1 MQQFSLHL
9 IKSKK
14 PVILLVQREK
24 MKKTVLT
31 MLYEAS
37 RTFTHHPFTV
47 KKESD
52 GWRSR
57 TFIEV
62 LRDSRAFAASLV
74 DRGLRKNAAVAIL
87 AEGSPD
93 WVSGEFGTLF
103 AGGISV
109 PLSIKLL
116 AEEIPYRLHHSES
129 RFVIVSKNQFSKL
142 LKAAGTVSLRLTV
155 IVIDEDGGDLEE
167 LKKEAASA
175 DLEIRLFR
183 DLLLDGYRLLEDM
196 QTALD
201 RIEESIREDDV
212 VTISYTSGT
221 TGDPKGIM
229 LTHLNYW
236 ANCHDSVKMFEV
248 PPKEYRT
255 LVILPCDHSF
265 AHSVGIYSAL
275 LRGITLYFVDSRG
288 GGMAVL
294 RNIPL
299 NLTETN
305 PVFLLTVPALTENFM
320 KKIRGGIAKRGALLQ
335 TLFRKGIE
343 AGIRYHGDGF
353 TPSSRQRDI
362 KTVLMYRLADMIVF
376 RRVRKI
382 FGNSI
387 RFFVGGGALLDIQQQ
402 YFYRALGVPVFQGY
416 GLTEAAPVISSN
428 LPKKHKF
435 GTSGIVAPS
444 VHCMIVDDEGKELP
458 AGSRG
463 EIVIRGDNVMK
474 GYFKNP
480 AATKETIVDG
490 LLHTGDLAY
499 FDDDGF
505 LVVVG
510 RKKALLISKDGEKYS
525 PESIEEAV
533 INSTE
538 HIDQVMLYN
547 DHKDYCSALIVPN
560 YQALREYV
568 SSNGLTESKEI
579 IQFLEDKLNEFKKQP
594 AYAKLF
600 PKIWLPVTF
609 QVLSEAFS
617 EENRMINSSMKMV
630 RHKITE
636 AYREKIAYMYSDE
649 GRHPYN
655 PQNISAVKELFPEIV
670 E

>member
-1 MQQFSLHL
+1 
-9 IKSKK
+9 
-14 PVILLVQREK
+14 

-37 RTFTHHPFTV
+37 RAFTNHPFTV
-47 KKESD
+47 KKESE
-52 GWRSR
+52 GWKSK

-62 LRDSRAFAASLV
+62 LRDSRAFAAALV
-74 DRGLRKNAAVAIL
+74 DRGLRKNETVAIL

-93 WVSGEFGTLF
+93 WVTAEFGTLF
-103 AGGISV
+103 SGGISV

-116 AEEIPYRLHHSES
+116 PEEIPYRINHSES
-129 RFVIVSKNQFSKL
+129 RFVIVSKNQFPKL
-142 LKAAGTVSLRLTV
+142 LKAVENVSHRLTAV
-155 IVIDEDGGDLEE
+155 VIDEDGSDADE
-167 LKKEAASA
+167 LKQEAGSI
-175 DLEIRLFR
+175 DIEIRLFR
-183 DLLLDGYRLLEDM
+183 ELLLDGYRLLDDL

-236 ANCHDSVKMFEV
+236 ANCHDSVEMFEV
-248 PPKEYRT
+248 PPKEYST

-288 GGMAVL
+288 GGMAIL
-294 RNIPL
+294 RNIPV

-320 KKIRGGIAKRGALLQ
+320 KKIRGGIPKKGSLVQ
-335 TLFRKGIE
+335 TLFRRGVE

-353 TPSSRQRDI
+353 SSSTRRRDL
-362 KTVLMYRLADMIVF
+362 KTVLVYRIADLLIF
-376 RRVRKI
+376 RRIRKI
-382 FGNSI
+382 FGKRI
-387 RFFVGGGALLDIQQQ
+387 RFFVGGGALLDVQQQ
-402 YFYRALGVPVFQGY
+402 YFYSALGIPVFQGY

-444 VHCMIVDDEGKELP
+444 VHCMIVDDEGKELA

-463 EIVIRGDNVMK
+463 EIVIHGDNVMK

-490 LLHTGDLAY
+490 LLHTGDLGY

-525 PESIEEAV
+525 PEGIEEAI

-538 HIDQVMLYN
+538 YIDQVMIYN
-547 DHKDYCSALIVPN
+547 DHRDYSSALIVPN
-560 YQALREYV
+560 YQSLREYV
-568 SSNGLTESKEI
+568 SSAGIGESKELI
-579 IQFLEDKLNEFKKQP
+579 EFLEDQLNAFKKHP
-594 AYAKLF
+594 SYAELF
-600 PKIWLPVTF
+600 PKVWLPVTF
-609 QVLSEAFS
+609 QILTEGFS

-630 RHKITE
+630 RHKIAETYQE
-636 AYREKIAYMYSDE
+636 MLAYMYSDE
-649 GRHPYN
+649 GKHPYN
-655 PQNISAVKELFPEIV
+655 PKNISAVKELFPNIAE
-670 E
+670 